1 VIAARRKTRVTKDKP
16 TLGDFGT
23 LIVKTILPGFCEKRI
38 FRRPRLTWGKYLGA
52 YQVVASEAV
61 LLGLRFRHAPLS
73 MIKLICKEG
82 TESDLTEFLRSK
94 ALEIATEFDRQ
105 EVSFDDVAMYREH
118 KRLLDRNLPDSQEAE
133 AYEHGAGL
141 LTTWKTV
148 IDIKAAVPNLA
159 TCFALFLALGLFES
173 DWIKQVYLR
182 FMPGDDRLQKDTRR
196 LEELVKGWVS
206 EVQPSLL
213 GELFPLSVSPR

>member
-1 VIAARRKTRVTKDKP
+1 MTKDKP

-52 YQVVASEAV
+52 YQVVAGEAV

-73 MIKLICKEG
+73 MIKLICKDGAEA
-82 TESDLTEFLRSK
+82 DLAEFLRSK
-94 ALEIATEFDRQ
+94 ALEMATEFGQQ
-105 EVSFDDVAMYREH
+105 EVSFLDIATYREH
-118 KRLLDRNLPDSQEAE
+118 RRILDKHLPDTQEAE

-148 IDIKAAVPNLA
+148 IDFKAAVPNLA
-159 TCFALFLALGLFES
+159 ACFALFLALGLFES

-182 FMPGDDRLQKDTRR
+182 TMPGDDRLQEGTRR
-196 LEELVKGWVS
+196 LEELVRAWVS
-206 EVQPSLL
+206 ELQPSLL